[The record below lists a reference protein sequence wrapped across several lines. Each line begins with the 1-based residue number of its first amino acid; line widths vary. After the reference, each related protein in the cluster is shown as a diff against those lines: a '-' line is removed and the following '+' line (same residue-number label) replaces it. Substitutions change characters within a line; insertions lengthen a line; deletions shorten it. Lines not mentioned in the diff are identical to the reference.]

1 MFAPAGLGSVDEGY
15 NEGAVN
21 YWRTRMLENSNAADK
36 ALGNLFMQMQG
47 GQAGGMTPP
56 MMGAPGSSPMPMAPP
71 QPPMM
76 PPQPGAPNG
85 GMPPGGAGGMPPGGP
100 GAPNYPRI
108 PYTGQPGP
116 PMQLGPPGMPS
127 GPPGAMPLAG
137 GPPPGFVNPSR
148 VGPGPPNNL
157 TGPPNIPPGGFGPMG
172 PGGPAGGGPTA
183 PPAGPQPR
191 PPMGMPGTPA
201 SMPRMGSMG
210 WEDLA
215 QRIVRANPGAPPE
228 VIAQAMNKAAPFMTA
243 QAQQDWRYIELELM
257 RERNRVYEESVR
269 QRPGIAAMRPEVQ
282 LLDRFYTDHA
292 GDNDGKGPTA
302 EQAAEF
308 MRSSRGGG
316 ASRETP
322 AQTALKAFMAEGPK
336 TAQEIQDFTN
346 QPAFIRQDKAITA
359 ADERARAG
367 RESREG
373 IAGAGREATGERAAA
388 GRESREGIAAAGRTS
403 REGIAGAGR
412 EAAAERQRT
421 GITAAGERQQTG
433 IAAKQAPAQQ
443 AAKSVS
449 TQIDSIIND
458 ITDSQ
463 AGGAVTG
470 FQGRFNRGLEW
481 LQGTIDKDSGETR
494 ASVFQTKVQTL
505 QAQIPRL
512 LAGVGRISAE
522 ERANID
528 NIVRGLGAFTDP
540 KVAIESLKYLKEV
553 IASKTGTP
561 PAAGG
566 KSRTSQQPA
575 DVPPIEMLKEGVD
588 RDLKAPDGTTH
599 TWTLRNGE
607 PVEVRGGQGASPFD
621 QPPAAAPPEKHGKN
635 INPTMKAGRD
645 AAVDYIMRA
654 SERTATTL
662 MDIVKDP
669 MSMVGGTELGTIPKS
684 VAQGFLKSLVEGK
697 TINQVSRET
706 GYAVTSIRQIA
717 DRAGVK
723 SSGKQF
729 GAGSSW
735 TPEKDALVQDRLKE
749 GKTYEEIAKELGIS
763 RNAVAGR
770 VDRKRSE

>member
-1 MFAPAGLGSVDEGY
+1 
-15 NEGAVN
+15 
-21 YWRTRMLENSNAADK
+21 
-36 ALGNLFMQMQG
+36 
-47 GQAGGMTPP
+47 
-56 MMGAPGSSPMPMAPP
+56 
-71 QPPMM
+71 
-76 PPQPGAPNG
+76 
-85 GMPPGGAGGMPPGGP
+85 
-100 GAPNYPRI
+100 
-108 PYTGQPGP
+108 
-116 PMQLGPPGMPS
+116 
-127 GPPGAMPLAG
+127 
-137 GPPPGFVNPSR
+137 
-148 VGPGPPNNL
+148 
-157 TGPPNIPPGGFGPMG
+157 
-172 PGGPAGGGPTA
+172 
-183 PPAGPQPR
+183 
-191 PPMGMPGTPA
+191 MGMPGTPA

-215 QRIVRANPGAPPE
+215 QRIVKANPGAPPE

-243 QAQQDWRYIELELM
+243 QAQQDWRYIELELQ

-282 LLDRFYTDHA
+282 LLDKWWERHP
-292 GDNDGKGPTA
+292 DGTP
-302 EQAAEF
+302 EEAAEF
-308 MRSSRGGG
+308 LRSTKGGG

-322 AQTALKAFMAEGPK
+322 GMTALNAFIKDYQAANEGRYPSGK
-336 TAQEIQDFTN
+336 EIREFTN
-346 QPAFIRQDKAITA
+346 EPAFTRQERSISA

-388 GRESREGIAAAGRTS
+388 GRESREGIAAAGRES

-412 EAAAERQRT
+412 EATGARQDKALGAA
-421 GITAAGERQQTG
+421 AERQQTG
-433 IAAKQAPAQQ
+433 IAAKQAPVQQ

-463 AGGAVTG
+463 KGGSAVTG
-470 FQGRFNRGLEW
+470 FQGGLNRLNEW
-481 LQGTIDKDSGETR
+481 LQGTIGEGGETR
-494 ASVFQTKVQTL
+494 ATVFESKIRAL
-505 QAQIPRL
+505 QAQIPRM

-528 NIVRGLGAFTDP
+528 KIVRGLGAFTDP
-540 KVAIESLKYLKEV
+540 QAAIDSLKYLKEV
-553 IASKTGTP
+553 IASKAIGTGVRV
-561 PAAGG
+561 
-566 KSRTSQQPA
+566 KISQQPVP
-575 DVPPIEMLKEGVD
+575 VPPASELSETEETDV
-588 RDLKAPDGTTH
+588 KAPDGTVH
-599 TWTLRNGE
+599 TWVLRNGQ

-635 INPTMKAGRD
+635 INPAMKAGRD
-645 AAVDYIMRA
+645 AVVDYIMRA

-749 GKTYEEIAKELGIS
+749 GKTYGEIAKELGIS